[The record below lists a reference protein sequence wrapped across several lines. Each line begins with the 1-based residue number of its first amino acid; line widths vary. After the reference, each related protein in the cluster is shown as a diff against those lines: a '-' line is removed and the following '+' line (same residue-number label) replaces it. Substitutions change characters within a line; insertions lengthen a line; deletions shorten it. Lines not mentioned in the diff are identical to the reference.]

1 LGEWI
6 EIAVKHRNS
15 RALHGV
21 LLFVTLL
28 VLLWSGVHPRDRYT
42 WLLEV
47 APALIAFP
55 IIALTYR
62 SFRLTDLVYVGIAL
76 HSMILMVGGHY
87 TYAQVPLFNWIRDE
101 FGLARNHYDRLGHLA
116 QGFFPALIAR
126 EILVRRKI
134 LERGGWLFFLV
145 VCVCLAISASYELI
159 EWAVAELSGDD
170 AIAFLATQG
179 DIWDTQKDMAFA
191 LLGSILAQVLLSK
204 FHDRQLKEFML

>member
-1 LGEWI
+1 M
-6 EIAVKHRNS
+6 KHRKS
-15 RALHGV
+15 RALPNA
-21 LLFVTLL
+21 LLFVTLA

-62 SFRLTDLVYVGIAL
+62 SFRLTDLVYAGIAL
-76 HSMILMVGGHY
+76 HAMILMVGGHY

-101 FGLARNHYDRLGHLA
+101 FGLSRNHYDRLGHFA

-126 EILVRRKI
+126 EILVRKKI
-134 LERGGWLFFLV
+134 VKQGGWLFFLV
-145 VCVCLAISASYELI
+145 VCICLAISASYELI

-170 AIAFLATQG
+170 AVAFLATQG
-179 DIWDTQKDMAFA
+179 DIWDTQKDMAIA
-191 LLGSILAQVLLSK
+191 LLGSILAQVLLSRV
-204 FHDRQLKEFML
+204 HDKQLRNL